1 MRRALLVYQDTR
13 LRAHRGAANGLD
25 TVRDGRRV
33 RWLDEVLPPLGY
45 LPGEHYCR
53 LRAALT
59 LTLGIDSMVI
69 MKDVCRLDN
78 DEALEVPRWSAI
90 TLLRAAQQTAP
101 AGPARPAESSAQNDR
116 FGLHQTTT
124 VPTPRT
130 APNGGSRAA
139 CGDAP

>member
-1 MRRALLVYQDTR
+1 MRRALLVCQDTR

-33 RWLDEVLPPLGY
+33 RWLDEVLRPLGH
-45 LPGEHYCR
+45 LPGEHYRR

-59 LTLGIDSMVI
+59 LTLTLTLGIDSIVI

-90 TLLRAAQQTAP
+90 TLLRAAP
-101 AGPARPAESSAQNDR
+101 AADGASRD
-116 FGLHQTTT
+116 GTT
-124 VPTPRT
+124 
-130 APNGGSRAA
+130 G
-139 CGDAP
+139 